1 MSGFQKIGTAS
12 LSIVPDFDG
21 FVSELRAKLESV
33 RAELDIPVDAE
44 LGQFFSAL
52 ERARERAERTKAD
65 LNIGADDA
73 AARAKLDELKAQAAR
88 GGDFNLGLDSARA
101 AAEYLAF
108 KEMVE
113 RGADMP
119 IRIRIDRSQLDE
131 IRRLSGSISGGGK
144 NDIIPD
150 EGNTRRS
157 KNEVNGLANALER
170 LGRVANRN
178 RGISLRNIGPI
189 GISAI
194 SAAVVGLT
202 GDLAGLVGMAG
213 AAAGALASI
222 GAGIGVGLSGVGAAL
237 SALRSAPSGA
247 SAAVT
252 AKEQAQSLADAQ
264 HSVEAAQRA
273 VANAT
278 QDTTDKYKA
287 QGEAIRDAG
296 RELRDLNDQLKDAE
310 LSQEGAAISAARAEE
325 RYQETLQKYRQGR
338 ASGLDLQEADFNRR
352 SAQQRLREA
361 QSDLIDQREDT
372 SEANRLGIAGNPKV
386 VAANKAVTDSI
397 QAQKDARYDLA
408 KAISALEIATQ
419 KASIGSKFDEAMA
432 KLSPNAKQFINDLR
446 SLGATWTNVR
456 LATQDSLFAGLGPT
470 IKDLAGNQLPAVS
483 EGLTRMAGLA
493 NGVVKQSLADL
504 DAQFTAN
511 ANNGTFRDFLR
522 ATEES
527 FAGMPNFIAQTSNAI
542 VNMTRIAGPSLG
554 QTFSALGTGLN
565 NSSGTFGNLGKLLEE
580 QMTRGFQGMPTFL
593 ARMEGPLRA
602 GMEMVARV
610 FSTFGRILTD
620 NAPELERF
628 ISAVSDSLL
637 PVIERMA
644 QLLAPVLTLF
654 TELFEFMGS
663 IPTETAMALA
673 LLFVGKSVA
682 GLIGPMASAY
692 KGMTALGT
700 AMTGFGSKFQTAA
713 LGATAWQRQIG
724 NAGAAASSF
733 ATNFGNNMRLIGTN
747 MQGAS
752 SSLGS
757 FGDRFRGLNGSV
769 AGSQSA
775 LRSFASFIGPGGAFM
790 IAMVAAVFVL
800 GEMYAANRKQ
810 AQAAEDARR
819 ATSERAAAQ
828 EKLNKALRDSQ
839 GIVTPDV
846 TAAVSGQLEQLRKE
860 AEATKKAA
868 PGWFETFSS
877 YLNGDQFGFGA
888 GADTGRDERARH
900 NAGVRADSL
909 LQTLQNTGLT
919 DDQFSQGLTGNDADF
934 NALISKVRAVKD
946 GGEDAAKEIEKLRQN
961 FLHTQ
966 AAAKTLTPGVDTLA
980 EAMKTL
986 ASHTATAEEKS
997 RALQT
1002 ALDLLAGKAP
1012 DQTKALQGYGDA
1024 ARSMIDSL
1032 SNLDKSK
1039 GFGSSLL
1046 GKDGSLDVVGSANAS
1061 SALNYLMSV
1070 RNALTDM
1077 KAAGN
1082 LTEESYTQALG
1093 RMTQYLQGLGL
1104 SAEQA
1109 RVILDKN
1116 LGLNDAGGG
1125 FLLNVS
1131 LTGAKQTEQNL
1142 QALVLKL
1149 KQVGGQVEISPQV
1162 ATEGVRDELSRLQ
1175 GVVVEELSNGNFKI
1189 TADTAEA
1196 QQRIQDVIDR
1206 NVFLDKMKAGPHAT
1220 LVTDDFIR
1228 KYIETQQA
1236 LDKIDKTKVNPEV
1249 AVVMEKFRQGK
1260 LETEISLDEIN
1271 KLRANPAIDADTKA
1285 ALDKLA
1291 ALKAEAAKGA
1301 DLPLRVRLEQDQ
1313 KLVDQGVAQLYS
1325 QPGTQKKLAEQGYT
1339 EDQIKRLVAAN
1350 NGTYVP
1356 PEKRAGGG
1364 PVYGPGT
1371 GNVDTIPALL
1381 ANEEYVQTADAH
1393 RYYGTEFMDAVR
1405 DKKIPR
1411 GFNVGGSPASYGL
1424 PGNTQIS
1431 YGQSDK
1437 FPEWVRSLESRFG
1450 VKASTYAGHQTSD
1463 RGEAGYAPNPDGLNR
1478 GIDFSGSVAQMQ
1490 AFAEYLRSIAPTSP
1504 GLEQVIWQ
1512 NPQTGQKI
1520 GWAGRSDVSSTGYF
1534 AADYGGHQD
1543 HVHLRASAP
1552 VGVASETLSTSTGT
1566 QSAEQAAAQ
1575 KKITELQG
1583 QIDAL
1588 VQGNPD
1594 KAEKLADVQKLT
1606 TQWAILKEQ
1615 EKNLTADQQ
1624 KQMKDYEE
1632 KLQALY
1638 ASETDPS
1645 VLQAVSGLTATKRQA
1660 DKELAALNSP
1670 SSSLVGTTP
1679 TGANGVSTTST
1690 TTTITKPQL
1699 NASGLSFDG
1708 GLTRLGEVLG
1718 NSFFPAG
1725 SVLNP
1730 SGYDKDKATGVS
1742 ANALNPAPAT
1752 NANGQYTQMPGGP
1765 LPLTGGSSNPMS
1777 IFTPGSGVAG
1787 ANGLNA
1793 IGLPEYTGIT
1803 PGAALGKLG
1812 GIIGGGIL
1820 AFFGLENSIFSSS
1833 NPYNQAIQKAAT
1845 EGWRAWGP
1853 NVSQTT
1859 TTSTPN
1865 VGTGDP
1871 SDPRTTALLNGT
1883 PAGTSGLATAGITTP
1898 SGSGSQVAPSA
1909 NYSGGDAATHNA
1921 VYTAFVS
1928 AGYSPSEWNDLVTII
1943 NRESG
1948 WNSEARNPGSGAY
1961 GLAQFLPGT
1970 GNIEK
1975 YLGGASSGVPAST
1988 QAQGMM
1994 QYIKDRYGT
2003 PAKAK
2008 AFWDANGWYDN
2019 GGYLQPGTTLVHNE
2033 TGKPEPVFTAP
2044 QWQTIQGAVE
2054 AAQNPPDQ
2062 TRPLVQNTAQQLSPE
2077 IPGVIGQGKGS
2088 GANGSVTAAITG
2100 GLSSWAGGLLDQGA
2114 GSIGSIVSGI
2124 GGAAGGAAG
2133 GPLAG
2138 VAGGASFAAGG
2149 AKLGMDIASK
2159 AATKFVSSLGSGLGL
2174 GGNEVANL
2182 FQMTQIGKNTGID
2195 GAPVQGPKQQAPA
2208 VNTGS
2213 QGGTHFHA
2221 PVTVESP
2228 DHLIAAVD
2236 RREQQQSQAGL
2247 ATAPR

>member
-131 IRRLSGSISGGGK
+131 IRRLSGSVSGGGK
-144 NDIIPD
+144 NDVIPN
-150 EGNTRRS
+150 EGDTRRS

-213 AAAGALASI
+213 AAAGALAAI
-222 GAGIGVGLSGVGAAL
+222 GSGIGVGLSGVGAAL
-237 SALRSAPSGA
+237 SALRSSPSGA
-247 SAAVT
+247 SAAVA

-325 RYQETLQKYRQGR
+325 RYQETLAKYRQGR

-361 QSDLIDQREDT
+361 QSDLFDQREDT
-372 SEANRLGIAGNPKV
+372 SEANRLGVAGNPKV

-470 IKDLAGNQLPAVS
+470 VKDLAGNQLPAVS
-483 EGLTRMAGLA
+483 EGLSRMAGLA

-504 DAQFTAN
+504 DAQFTTN

-527 FAGMPNFIAQTSNAI
+527 FAGMPNFIAQTTNAI

-700 AMTGFGSKFQTAA
+700 AMTGFGSKLSTAA

-724 NAGAAASSF
+724 NAGAAASNF

-747 MQGAS
+747 VQGAS

-757 FGDRFRGLNGSV
+757 FGDRFRGLNGNV

-790 IAMVAAVFVL
+790 IAMVAAVFVI

-810 AQAAEDARR
+810 AQATEDARK
-819 ATSERAAAQ
+819 ATIERADAQ
-828 EKLNKALRDSQ
+828 EKLNKALRDSR

-846 TAAVSGQLEQLRKE
+846 SSAVSSQIEQLRKE
-860 AEATKKAA
+860 AEAAKKAA
-868 PGWFETFSS
+868 PGWWESFTTNLGSWNQTQSS
-877 YLNGDQFGFGA
+877 KDFRNQERTRSRQGVQGDSF
-888 GADTGRDERARH
+888 
-900 NAGVRADSL
+900 
-909 LQTLQNTGLT
+909 LQTMQRTGLT
-919 DDQFSQGLTGNDADF
+919 DDQISQGITGNDADF
-934 NALISKVRAVKD
+934 NSLVSKIRAVKD
-946 GGEDAAKEIEKLRQN
+946 GGEDAAKQIEKLRTN
-961 FLHTQ
+961 FLDTQ

-1002 ALDLLAGKAP
+1002 ALDMLAGKAP

-1046 GKDGSLDVVGSANAS
+1046 GEDGSLDVVGSANAS

-1082 LTEESYTQALG
+1082 LTEESYAQALG

-1175 GVVVEELSNGNFKI
+1175 GVVVEELPNKNFKI

-1313 KLVDQGVAQLYS
+1313 KVVDQGVAQLYS
-1325 QPGTQKKLAEQGYT
+1325 QPGTQKKLAEQGYN
-1339 EDQIKRLVAAN
+1339 EEQIKRLVAAN

-1364 PVYGPGT
+1364 PVYGAGT
-1371 GNVDTIPALL
+1371 GNVDTIPTML
-1381 ANEEYVQTADAH
+1381 ANDEYVQQASAH
-1393 RYYGTEFMDAVR
+1393 RYYGTPFMDALNN
-1405 DKKIPR
+1405 KQIPR
-1411 GFNVGGSPASYGL
+1411 GALPGFRDGGTPKPNAGISGGTVAFGNVSGAGITSQEQQDAWDVIRRQFPSAVLSSATRTQDVGSGFDFHMAGEALDISGSPALMMQIAQWIATNYPNSRELIHGPGFANQIKNGKIVGDGGGSYG
-1424 PGNTQIS
+1424 
-1431 YGQSDK
+1431 
-1437 FPEWVRSLESRFG
+1437 F
-1450 VKASTYAGHQTSD
+1450 YAG
-1463 RGEAGYAPNPDGLNR
+1463 
-1478 GIDFSGSVAQMQ
+1478 
-1490 AFAEYLRSIAPTSP
+1490 
-1504 GLEQVIWQ
+1504 
-1512 NPQTGQKI
+1512 
-1520 GWAGRSDVSSTGYF
+1520 AGRHD
-1534 AADYGGHQD
+1534 D
-1543 HVHLRASAP
+1543 HVHWTPPSGFTFAGGEA
-1552 VGVASETLSTSTGT
+1552 LSSSSGAQTS
-1566 QSAEQAAAQ
+1566 EQAAAQ

-1624 KQMKDYEE
+1624 KQMKDYEAQ
-1632 KLQALY
+1632 LQALY
-1638 ASETDPS
+1638 ATETDPS

-1660 DKELAALNSP
+1660 DKDLAALNTP
-1670 SSSLVGTTP
+1670 SSSLAGTTP
-1679 TGANGVSTTST
+1679 TGTST
-1690 TTTITKPQL
+1690 TATGTTNTSATKPTL

-1708 GLTRLGEVLG
+1708 GLTRLGEMFG
-1718 NSFFPAG
+1718 NFFFPAG

-1730 SGYDKDKATGVS
+1730 SGYDKSTTTTGV
-1742 ANALNPAPAT
+1742 NALNPAPAT
-1752 NANGQYTQMPGGP
+1752 NANGQYTTMPGGP
-1765 LPLTGGSSNPMS
+1765 LPAGKTSSPMS

-1793 IGLPEYTGIT
+1793 FGLPEYTGIT

-1820 AFFGLENSIFSSS
+1820 SFFGLENSILSSS

-1853 NVSQTT
+1853 NTPA
-1859 TTSTPN
+1859 TSTTGTGN

-1883 PAGTSGLATAGITTP
+1883 PAGTSGLATAGITST
-1898 SGSGSQVAPSA
+1898 GANGTQVAPAA
-1909 NYSGGDAATHNA
+1909 NYSGGDTATHNA

-1948 WNSEARNPGSGAY
+1948 WNPQIKNPGSGAY
-1961 GLAQFLPGT
+1961 GLAQFLGK
-1970 GNIEK
+1970 GNVDK
-1975 YLGGASSGVPAST
+1975 YLGGSTDNVPAST

-2044 QWQTIQGAVE
+2044 QWQTIQGAVD
-2054 AAQNPPDQ
+2054 AAQNPPAPQ
-2062 TRPLVQNTAQQLSPE
+2062 AQQVQNTAQQLSPE
-2077 IPGVIGQGKGS
+2077 VPGVIGQGKGS

-2159 AATKFVSSLGSGLGL
+2159 AATKFVSTLGSGLGL

-2195 GAPVQGPKQQAPA
+2195 GAPVQGGKTQPPT
-2208 VNTGS
+2208 VNSGQ
-2213 QGGTHFHA
+2213 QGGLKIDNLT
-2221 PVTVESP
+2221 VTSP
-2228 DHLIAAVD
+2228 DEFVD
-2236 RREQQQSQAGL
+2236 TVNRREQQQSQAAL

>member
-131 IRRLSGSISGGGK
+131 IRRLSGSVSGGGK
-144 NDIIPD
+144 NDIIPN
-150 EGNTRRS
+150 EGDTRRS

-213 AAAGALASI
+213 AAAGALAAI
-222 GAGIGVGLSGVGAAL
+222 GSGIGVGLSGVGAAL
-237 SALRSAPSGA
+237 SALRSSPSGA

-325 RYQETLQKYRQGR
+325 RYQETLAKYRQGR

-361 QSDLIDQREDT
+361 QSDLFDQREDT
-372 SEANRLGIAGNPKV
+372 SEANRLGVAGNPKV

-470 IKDLAGNQLPAVS
+470 VKDLAGNQLPAVS

-504 DAQFTAN
+504 DAQFTTN

-527 FAGMPNFIAQTSNAI
+527 FAGMPNFIAQTTNAI

-700 AMTGFGSKFQTAA
+700 AMTGFGSKLSTAA

-724 NAGAAASSF
+724 NAGAAASNF

-747 MQGAS
+747 VQGAS

-757 FGDRFRGLNGSV
+757 FGDRFRGLNGNV

-790 IAMVAAVFVL
+790 IAMVAAVFVI

-810 AQAAEDARR
+810 AQATEDARK
-819 ATSERAAAQ
+819 ATIERADAQ
-828 EKLNKALRDSQ
+828 EKLNKALRDSR

-846 TAAVSGQLEQLRKE
+846 SSAVSSQIEQLRKE
-860 AEATKKAA
+860 AEAAKKAA
-868 PGWFETFSS
+868 PGWWESFTTNLGSWNQTQSS
-877 YLNGDQFGFGA
+877 KDFRNQERTRSRQGVQGDSF
-888 GADTGRDERARH
+888 
-900 NAGVRADSL
+900 
-909 LQTLQNTGLT
+909 LQTMQRTGLT
-919 DDQFSQGLTGNDADF
+919 DDQISQGITGNDADF
-934 NALISKVRAVKD
+934 NSLVSKIRAVKD
-946 GGEDAAKEIEKLRQN
+946 GGEDAAKQIEKLRTN
-961 FLHTQ
+961 FLDTQ

-1002 ALDLLAGKAP
+1002 ALDMLAGKAP

-1046 GKDGSLDVVGSANAS
+1046 GDDGSLDVVGSANAS

-1082 LTEESYTQALG
+1082 LTEESYAQALG

-1313 KLVDQGVAQLYS
+1313 KVVDQGVAQLYS
-1325 QPGTQKKLAEQGYT
+1325 QPGTQKKLAEQGYN
-1339 EDQIKRLVAAN
+1339 EEQIKRLVAAN

-1356 PEKRAGGG
+1356 PEKRASGGA
-1364 PVYGPGT
+1364 VSGPGST
-1371 GNVDTIPALL
+1371 TSDSIPALL
-1381 ANEEYVQTADAH
+1381 SDEEYIQQASAH
-1393 RYYGTEFMDAVR
+1393 RYYGTAFMDALNN
-1405 DKKIPR
+1405 KQIPR
-1411 GFNVGGSPASYGL
+1411 GALPGFNTGGAVGATQTAEGLNPGADYLRKTIMQMFPQITTIGGRRSEDGYGEHSSGNAIDIMIPNYSSDAGKALGGQVLAFLQQNAAALQLDGVIWQQNTYGYGGSLTTGKAMSDRGSDTQNHMDHLHVILGKGRGSGAAAVGL
-1424 PGNTQIS
+1424 PGEQLIGS
-1431 YGQSDK
+1431 SVGQ
-1437 FPEWVRSLESRFG
+1437 
-1450 VKASTYAGHQTSD
+1450 QTS
-1463 RGEAGYAPNPDGLNR
+1463 
-1478 GIDFSGSVAQMQ
+1478 Q
-1490 AFAEYLRSIAPTSP
+1490 
-1504 GLEQVIWQ
+1504 
-1512 NPQTGQKI
+1512 
-1520 GWAGRSDVSSTGYF
+1520 
-1534 AADYGGHQD
+1534 
-1543 HVHLRASAP
+1543 
-1552 VGVASETLSTSTGT
+1552 
-1566 QSAEQAAAQ
+1566 QAAAQ

-1624 KQMKDYEE
+1624 KQMKDYEAQ
-1632 KLQALY
+1632 LQALY
-1638 ASETDPS
+1638 ATETDPS

-1660 DKELAALNSP
+1660 DKDLAALSTP
-1670 SSSLVGTTP
+1670 SSSLAGTTP
-1679 TGANGVSTTST
+1679 TGTST
-1690 TTTITKPQL
+1690 TGTGTTSASATKPTL

-1708 GLTRLGEVLG
+1708 GLTRLGEMFG
-1718 NSFFPAG
+1718 NFFFPAG

-1730 SGYDKDKATGVS
+1730 SGYDKSTTTTGV
-1742 ANALNPAPAT
+1742 NALNPAPAT
-1752 NANGQYTQMPGGP
+1752 NANGQYTTMPGGP
-1765 LPLTGGSSNPMS
+1765 LPAGKTSSPMS

-1793 IGLPEYTGIT
+1793 FGLPEYTGIT

-1820 AFFGLENSIFSSS
+1820 SFFGLENSILSSS

-1853 NVSQTT
+1853 NTPA
-1859 TTSTPN
+1859 TSTTGTGN

-1898 SGSGSQVAPSA
+1898 SGSGSQVAPAA

-1948 WNSEARNPGSGAY
+1948 WNPQIKNPGSGAY

-1975 YLGGASSGVPAST
+1975 YLGGQSSGVPAST

-2044 QWQTIQGAVE
+2044 QWQTIQGAVD
-2054 AAQNPPDQ
+2054 AAQNPPAPQ
-2062 TRPLVQNTAQQLSPE
+2062 AQQVQNTAQQLSPE

-2114 GSIGSIVSGI
+2114 GSISSIVSGI

-2174 GGNEVANL
+2174 GGSEVANL

-2195 GAPVQGPKQQAPA
+2195 GAPVQGGKTQPPT
-2208 VNTGS
+2208 VNSGQ
-2213 QGGTHFHA
+2213 QGGLQIGNLT
-2221 PVTVESP
+2221 VTSP
-2228 DHLIAAVD
+2228 DEFVD
-2236 RREQQQSQAGL
+2236 TVNRREQQQSQAAL